1 MGGRGEE
8 VGHATRLTVKY
19 PLEELTQLATR
30 ALKKAGASKAMAD
43 ATAAALVAAESE
55 GLSGHGLSRVA
66 LYAAHLRQGRADG
79 RARPKVVRKKGGAC
93 LVDANG
99 GLAFPAMALAVKEAI
114 RRAKRYGVAF
124 AGVTNSHHFGAA
136 GYHLG
141 PVAAAGLV
149 GLAFTNSPPA
159 INAWGGK
166 RAFYGTNPIAAVFPL
181 RAGAP
186 IVVDLSLTEVA
197 RGKIMLHA
205 KEGKPIPSGW
215 ALDKD
220 GNPTT
225 DAKAA
230 LTGSLAPIG
239 GAKGAALALMVEVLS
254 VALTGAALS
263 FENDSYFEPG
273 NKPRIGH
280 AVLALDPEA
289 LAGADAYYAR
299 LDAMISGMLGEEGV
313 RLPGT
318 RRQAAAASARAE
330 GVEVGDA
337 LFAELRALAR
347 ATGAARAG

>member
-1 MGGRGEE
+1 M
-8 VGHATRLTVKY
+8 KCSI
-19 PLEELTQLATR
+19 EELEQLAAR
-30 ALKKAGASKAMAD
+30 ALKRAGASKAMAR

-55 GLSGHGLSRVA
+55 GLAGHGLSRVA
-66 LYAAHLRQGRADG
+66 LYSAHLRQGRADG
-79 RARPKVVRKKGGAC
+79 KARPKVVRKKGGTC

-99 GLAFPAMALAVKEAI
+99 GLAFLAMALAVKEVI
-114 RRAKRYGVAF
+114 KRAQRYGVGF
-124 AGVTNSHHFGAA
+124 SGVTNSHHFGAA
-136 GYHLG
+136 AYHLA
-141 PVAAAGLV
+141 PVGQAGLA
-149 GLAFTNSPPA
+149 GLAFTNSPSA

-166 RAFYGTNPIAAVFPL
+166 KSFYGTNPIAAIFP
-181 RAGAP
+181 RRGAAP
-186 IVVDLSLTEVA
+186 IVVDLSLTEVV

-205 KEGKPIPSGW
+205 KEGKPIPLGW

-230 LTGSLAPIG
+230 LTGSLSPIG

-280 AVLALDPEA
+280 AILAIDPDA
-289 LAGADAYYAR
+289 LAGADAYQSR
-299 LDAMISGMLGEEGV
+299 MEAMVSKMLADEGV

-318 RRQAAAASARAE
+318 RRQAAAVKARTE
-330 GVEVGDA
+330 GIEISDA
-337 LFAELRALAR
+337 LHQELRALAR
-347 ATGAARAG
+347 